1 MEIARL
7 PTRIGNPMALE
18 LRPFQRRAV
27 KALESGRYDTV
38 VLSLPRA
45 QGKSSLAAWIGFRAL
60 TPGDSLFESGAES
73 HLVAASIGSAR
84 TTVFKILRRLV
95 EDSDQ
100 AADYKVS
107 ESANA
112 CHVRHRQTNT
122 RISVKAP
129 SAKATLGLVG
139 CPMVVVD
146 EPGSYDLESGDSLWR
161 ALAFAQGK
169 PDSPLRLF
177 VIGHLAPRA
186 VAPGHWFFDLVK
198 RGTHGRTYVQ
208 AIQGVLDRW
217 DQASE
222 IRRCSPLSWSF
233 PAARAKLLEQRNE
246 ARQDSAARAW
256 FCSYRL
262 NLPSED
268 EQAVLL
274 TTTDWKAVVARPVGA
289 PVGRPIVGIDLG
301 LNRAWSSAVA
311 IWPAT
316 GRIEAIACCSGIPDL
331 RAQEKRDGVQP
342 GTYQRLADAG
352 LLVVAEGKHVPPVPM
367 LLGLA
372 AAWMPRV
379 YVADAFNL
387 PLLRD
392 AAGRVPVASRRT
404 RWSESTQDIG
414 GLRRLVKDG
423 GLSVAVESRPLLK
436 ASLAVTRVKVEESCV
451 RIQKDAK
458 NNRARDDVSSA
469 LTLAAGAVS
478 RMPRSKPGARKVV
491 VCAAPV

>member
-161 ALAFAQGK
+161 ALAWRVFGDSCWNATGTAAHFAA
-169 PDSPLRLF
+169 D
-177 VIGHLAPRA
+177 LA
-186 VAPGHWFFDLVK
+186 
-198 RGTHGRTYVQ
+198 
-208 AIQGVLDRW
+208 
-217 DQASE
+217 
-222 IRRCSPLSWSF
+222 
-233 PAARAKLLEQRNE
+233 
-246 ARQDSAARAW
+246 
-256 FCSYRL
+256 
-262 NLPSED
+262 
-268 EQAVLL
+268 
-274 TTTDWKAVVARPVGA
+274 DWKFITFAVSWMAVRRSTLRISA
-289 PVGRPIVGIDLG
+289 PFAGH
-301 LNRAWSSAVA
+301 
-311 IWPAT
+311 AT
-316 GRIEAIACCSGIPDL
+316 
-331 RAQEKRDGVQP
+331 
-342 GTYQRLADAG
+342 
-352 LLVVAEGKHVPPVPM
+352 
-367 LLGLA
+367 
-372 AAWMPRV
+372 
-379 YVADAFNL
+379 
-387 PLLRD
+387 
-392 AAGRVPVASRRT
+392 
-404 RWSESTQDIG
+404 SESTRQAG
-414 GLRRLVKDG
+414 RRTWRLGK
-423 GLSVAVESRPLLK
+423 S
-436 ASLAVTRVKVEESCV
+436 
-451 RIQKDAK
+451 
-458 NNRARDDVSSA
+458 
-469 LTLAAGAVS
+469 
-478 RMPRSKPGARKVV
+478 
-491 VCAAPV
+491 